1 MLKTA
6 YARRGMVV
14 APHHLAAQ
22 AGLAVLREG
31 GDAIEAMVATSA
43 AAAVVAPH
51 LCGLGG
57 DAYWLIHEPGKPP
70 MAIEAAGAAGR
81 AVSPDLYRAARLAEI
96 PARGPLAANTVAGLV
111 SGWSSALAISRGWG
125 GRLPLARLL
134 EEAIRHARD
143 GVPVSAGQAA
153 LLARD
158 GGELLSQPG
167 FGRVYLPGGRPP
179 MAGTPMVQAALAKTL
194 ERLAAAGADDFYR
207 GELAAVLAAELKA
220 AGSPIAR
227 EDLADHWARLVEPLS
242 VRLADA
248 TVYNLPPPTQGL
260 TALMIL
266 GICDRLTAT
275 GAESAPHIHGL
286 IEAAK
291 HACRVRDLYLTD
303 PFYMSVDAKDFLLPE
318 VLDEV
323 AAVID
328 PKSAQPW
335 SDAGGHGESAWL
347 GVVDGAGRLV
357 SCMQSQNWGFGS
369 GVALEHTGVVWHNR
383 GIGFSLQPG
392 AVNHLISGRKPAH
405 TLCPALARFDD
416 GRVMGF
422 GGMSG
427 EHQPQSQAA
436 LYARYARFGEGLQA
450 AVSAPRWY
458 LGRRHGGG
466 GATLKIE
473 NRLAPE
479 TIAALGH
486 SGHQIDLTEPFSD
499 AMGHAG
505 AIVHAPTSTLEGA
518 TDPRSDGIVAAW

>member
-6 YARRGMVV
+6 YARRGLVV

-22 AGLAVLREG
+22 AGLAVLRDG

-43 AAAVVAPH
+43 ASAVVAPH
-51 LCGLGG
+51 LNGLGG

-81 AVSPDLYRAARLAEI
+81 AVSPDLYRSHRLTEI
-96 PARGPLAANTVAGLV
+96 PGRGPLAANTVAGMV
-111 SGWSSALAISRGWG
+111 AGWSSALAISRGWG

-143 GVPVSAGQAA
+143 GVPVAASHAGRLAED
-153 LLARD
+153 ARD
-158 GGELLSQPG
+158 LLTQPG
-167 FGRVYLPGGRPP
+167 FGRVYLPGGHAPR
-179 MAGTPMVQAALAKTL
+179 AGALMVQASLAKTL

-207 GELAAVLAAELKA
+207 GELAGVIARELKA
-220 AGSPIAR
+220 AGSPISR

-266 GICDRLTAT
+266 GIVDRLAID
-275 GAESAPHIHGL
+275 GPDSALHIHSL
-286 IEAAK
+286 VEATK
-291 HACRVRDLYLTD
+291 HACRVRDLYVTD
-303 PFYMSVDAKDFLLPE
+303 PFYMSADAKDFLLPD

-323 AAVID
+323 AAVVD
-328 PKSAQPW
+328 ADQAQPW

-347 GVVDGAGRLV
+347 GVIDGAGRTV
-357 SCMQSQNWGFGS
+357 SCMQSLHWAFGS
-369 GVALEHTGVVWHNR
+369 GVTLEHTGMLWHNR
-383 GIGFSLQPG
+383 GAGFSLQPG
-392 AVNHLISGRKPAH
+392 AVNHLISGRKPYH
-405 TLCPALARFDD
+405 TLCPALALFDD

-427 EHQPQSQAA
+427 ENQPQSQAA
-436 LYARYARFGEGLQA
+436 LYSRYARFGQSLQS

-458 LGRRHGGG
+458 LGRRHGSG
-466 GATLKIE
+466 GATLKLE
-473 NRLAPE
+473 NRFAPE
-479 TIAALGH
+479 VIDSLRR
-486 SGHQIDLTEPFSD
+486 SGHPLELTEPYSD
-499 AMGHAG
+499 QMGHAG
-505 AIVHAPTSTLEGA
+505 AVVCTPSGTLEGA
-518 TDPRSDGIVAAW
+518 TDPRSDGTVAAW

>member
-22 AGLAVLREG
+22 AGLAVLRQG

-43 AAAVVAPH
+43 ACAVVAPH
-51 LCGLGG
+51 LNGLGG

-81 AVSPDLYRAARLAEI
+81 AVSPDLYRGHRLSDI
-96 PARGPLAANTVAGLV
+96 PARGPLAANSVAGMV
-111 SGWSSALAISRGWG
+111 AGWSSALAISRGWG

-134 EEAIRHARD
+134 EEAIRYARD

-153 LLARD
+153 LLARETA
-158 GGELLSQPG
+158 ELLPQPG
-167 FGRVYLPGGRPP
+167 FGRVYLPGGQPP
-179 MAGTPMVQAALAKTL
+179 AAGAPMVQAALAKTL
-194 ERLAAAGADDFYR
+194 ERLADAGPDDFYR
-207 GELAAVLAAELKA
+207 GELAAVIAAELKA
-220 AGSPIAR
+220 AGSPITR

-266 GICDRLTAT
+266 GIFDRLDIAEAD
-275 GAESAPHIHGL
+275 GAAHIHGL

-291 HACRVRDLYLTD
+291 HAGRVRDLYITD
-303 PFYMSVDAKDFLLPE
+303 PFYMAVDAKDFLLPE

-328 PKSAQPW
+328 PESSQAW
-335 SDAGGHGESAWL
+335 SDTGGQGESAWL
-347 GVVDGAGRLV
+347 GVIDAAGRTV
-357 SCMQSQNWGFGS
+357 SCMQSLHWGFGS

-392 AVNHLISGRKPAH
+392 AVNHLISGRKPCH
-405 TLCPALARFDD
+405 TLCPALAVLDD
-416 GRVMGF
+416 GRVMAF

-427 EHQPQSQAA
+427 ENQPQSQAA
-436 LYARYARFGEGLQA
+436 LYSRYVRYGQSLQQ
-450 AVSAPRWY
+450 AVSGPRWY
-458 LGRRHGGG
+458 LGRRHGAG
-466 GATLKIE
+466 GATLKLE
-473 NRLAPE
+473 DRVSTATVE
-479 TIAALGH
+479 ALGR
-486 SGHQIDLTEPFSD
+486 SGHNPELVEPFCD
-499 AMGHAG
+499 TMGHAG
-505 AIVHAPTSTLEGA
+505 AVVRTPSGTLEGA
-518 TDPRSDGIVAAW
+518 SDPRSDGTAAAW

>member
-43 AAAVVAPH
+43 ACAVVAPH
-51 LCGLGG
+51 LNGLGG
-57 DAYWLIHEPGKPP
+57 DAYWLINEPGKPP

-96 PARGPLAANTVAGLV
+96 PPRGPLAANTVAGMV
-111 SGWSSALAISRGWG
+111 AGWSSALAISRGWG

-153 LLARD
+153 LLAQE
-158 GGELLSQPG
+158 GGALLAQPG
-167 FGRVYLPGGRPP
+167 FGRVYLPGGQPP
-179 MAGTPMVQAALAKTL
+179 AAGAPMVQAALAKTL

-207 GELAAVLAAELKA
+207 GELAAVIAAELKA
-220 AGSPIAR
+220 AGSPITR
-227 EDLADHWARLVEPLS
+227 EDLADHWARLVEPVS
-242 VRLADA
+242 VRLAGA
-248 TVYNLPPPTQGL
+248 TLYNLPAPAQGL

-266 GICDRLTAT
+266 GIVDRLDIPDAD
-275 GAESAPHIHGL
+275 GAPFIHSL
-286 IEAAK
+286 VEAAK
-291 HACRVRDLYLTD
+291 HASRVRDLYITD

-328 PKSAQPW
+328 PGHAQAW
-335 SDAGGHGESAWL
+335 SDSGGHGESAWL
-347 GVVDGAGRLV
+347 GVIDGAGRTV
-357 SCMQSQNWGFGS
+357 SCMQSLNWGFGS
-369 GVALEHTGVVWHNR
+369 GVALEHTGVLWHNR
-383 GIGFSLQPG
+383 GVGFSLQAG
-392 AVNHLISGRKPAH
+392 AVNHLISGRKPCH
-405 TLCPALARFDD
+405 TLCPALAVFDD

-427 EHQPQSQAA
+427 ENQPQSQAA
-436 LYARYARFGEGLQA
+436 LFARYARFGQGLQA
-450 AVSAPRWY
+450 AVSAPRWF
-458 LGRRHGGG
+458 LGRRHGQG
-466 GATLKIE
+466 GATLKLE
-473 NRLAPE
+473 DRLAPE
-479 TIAALGH
+479 VIESLRH
-486 SGHQIDLTEPFSD
+486 SGHQLELVEPFCER
-499 AMGHAG
+499 MGHAG
-505 AIVHAPTSTLEGA
+505 AVVHTPSGTLEGA
-518 TDPRSDGIVAAW
+518 SDPRSDGGVAGW